1 MSGDE
6 SPTSMIVVSRP
17 FSPGDLVAGHPA
29 LDLVNT
35 VTARNT
41 PVPRDW
47 LDGYERVLEWA
58 RLANITDEKVLTLL
72 GKQAA
77 ASLESAACAL
87 ARLKQFREALHT
99 AYAALLSGKR
109 VPQPILDELE
119 VIWLEAQSRLRL
131 EYSENRL
138 AARVS
143 VERSG
148 FDLIRDCLA
157 GSAIELLHRLPT
169 DRARICRGHSC
180 GWLFIDSSKGGQ
192 RVWCDMATCGN
203 ASKTRRHQKN
213 AERRRRTGRR
223 PARGGPE

>member
-1 MSGDE
+1 MSGTE
-6 SPTSMIVVSRP
+6 SPTSMVIVSRP
-17 FSPGDLVAGHPA
+17 FSPRDLVAGHAA

-41 PVPRDW
+41 AMPRDW
-47 LDGYERVLEWA
+47 LDGYARVLEWA
-58 RLANITDEKVLTLL
+58 RLANITEEKTLTLL

-77 ASLESAACAL
+77 LSLESASRAL

-109 VPQPILDELE
+109 LPRLVLDELE

-131 EYSENRL
+131 EYSDNRV
-138 AARVS
+138 AVRVG

-148 FDLIRDCLA
+148 FDLIRDCIA
-157 GSAIELLHRLPT
+157 GSAIELLQRLPT
-169 DRARICRGHSC
+169 DRARICRGDSC

-203 ASKTRRHQKN
+203 AAKTRRHQEN
-213 AERRRRTGRR
+213 AECPRRTGRR
-223 PARGGPE
+223 PARRGPG